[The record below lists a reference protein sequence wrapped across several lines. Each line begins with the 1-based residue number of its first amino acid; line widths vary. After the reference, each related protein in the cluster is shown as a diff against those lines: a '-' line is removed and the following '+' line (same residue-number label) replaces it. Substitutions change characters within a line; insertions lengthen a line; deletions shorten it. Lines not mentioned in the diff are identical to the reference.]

1 MKVEKQERKKKKK
14 ITNTRSQQERMSMSI
29 MLSAAVERGV
39 RSTAVECMRDLLAQ
53 LASEGLL
60 TCTAAQA
67 EAKFNFA
74 TLSVN
79 RSTTKTVTRKK
90 KAKTAKPSM
99 QVPFCGVVVED
110 WCQAV
115 RLNHGLHTQC
125 SNRPRK
131 NGEFCATCQKH
142 VDNSPDGTPPYGVI
156 QERAKFG
163 TDYRDPKGK
172 LTLPFANVA
181 KKLGL
186 DVEKAKKAAAELGW
200 TIPEEQLTMRT
211 RGKRAAKTKSAA
223 VSDTESEASAVKKV
237 VVKKAKIKT
246 QDDLIAKMVQEAA
259 NEVASVSSVESA
271 STASSGTSKGSKKA
285 ATVAALTS
293 ELSKLGVT
301 VEAGLKV
308 GELRKKLAEAKK
320 AAKLKAKEDAKA
332 AKLKAKED
340 AKEAKQVER
349 VTAQVLKVNANAE
362 VAGKTSQQLTALL
375 KSEKEAAKMAA
386 KAAKIQ
392 VKCGAVEAEI
402 LTFIELNKLSADDE
416 AALRNQVQSVQ
427 EHDVSYLI
435 NGVTMGGL
443 KDILKEQKKL
453 QRAMVKKAAKQAK
466 AEKEAAEVQAAMAAA
481 AAPELEEEEAEDELV
496 LTEEMKF
503 EHDGVSYFKT
513 TAYGQKNMLFT
524 LEGEPVGIFDE
535 DSKTIQEVEFE
546 DD

>member
-1 MKVEKQERKKKKK
+1 
-14 ITNTRSQQERMSMSI
+14 MSMSI

-39 RSTAVECMRDLLAQ
+39 RSTAVECMRGVIAQ
-53 LASEGLL
+53 LASDGLL

-74 TLSVN
+74 TLAVERSV
-79 RSTTKTVTRKK
+79 SKSVTRKK
-90 KAKTAKPSM
+90 KVKTAKPSM
-99 QVPFCGVVVED
+99 TVPFCGVVVED

-142 VDNSPDGTPPYGVI
+142 VDNSPDGTPPYGAI

-223 VSDTESEASAVKKV
+223 VSDTESEASAAKKL

-246 QDDLIAKMVQEAA
+246 QDDLISKLVQEAA
-259 NEVASVSSVESA
+259 NEVASVSSVESV
-271 STASSGTSKGSKKA
+271 STASSGQSKSSKGSKKA

-293 ELSKLGVT
+293 ELSELGVT

-340 AKEAKQVER
+340 AKAAKLKAKEDAKEAKRVER

-362 VAGKTSQQLTALL
+362 VAGKTSQELTALL

-392 VKCGAVEAEI
+392 VKCDAVETEI

-427 EHDVSYLI
+427 EHDVSYLVS
-435 NGVTMGGL
+435 GVTMGGL
-443 KDILKEQKKL
+443 KDILKEQKKI
-453 QRAMVKKAAKQAK
+453 QRAMVKKAAKKAK
-466 AEKEAAEVQAAMAAA
+466 AEKETAEVQAAMAAA

>member
-1 MKVEKQERKKKKK
+1 
-14 ITNTRSQQERMSMSI
+14 MSMSI

-39 RSTAVECMRDLLAQ
+39 RSTAVECMRGVIAQ
-53 LASEGLL
+53 LASDGLL

-74 TLSVN
+74 TLAVERSV
-79 RSTTKTVTRKK
+79 SKSVTRKK
-90 KAKTAKPSM
+90 KVKTAKPSM
-99 QVPFCGVVVED
+99 TVPFCGVVVED

-142 VDNSPDGTPPYGVI
+142 VDNSPDGIPPYGAI

-271 STASSGTSKGSKKA
+271 ATASSGKSKGSKGSKKA

-308 GELRKKLAEAKK
+308 GVLRKKLAEAKK

-362 VAGKTSQQLTALL
+362 VAGKTSQELTALL

-392 VKCGAVEAEI
+392 VKCDAVETEI

-427 EHDVSYLI
+427 EHDVSYLVS
-435 NGVTMGGL
+435 GVTMGGL
-443 KDILKEQKKL
+443 KDILKEQKKI
-453 QRAMVKKAAKQAK
+453 QRAMVKKAAKKAK
-466 AEKEAAEVQAAMAAA
+466 AEKETAEVQAAMAAA
-481 AAPELEEEEAEDELV
+481 AAPELELEEEEEEAEDELV